1 MMFLCYKNVVFW
13 QNILIMEDNVMS
25 NFEVK
30 CEHCGKVILKN
41 DSIVVKGMSKFY
53 MCFCSK
59 KCLVKYII
67 DKDMEE

>member
-1 MMFLCYKNVVFW
+1 
-13 QNILIMEDNVMS
+13 MS